1 MKRRITQ
8 LHPFTVLCLA
18 VFMVAVATAASVWWL
33 SCAVIVFCLVISTV
47 VGKARKLV
55 ALSGAIMLPT
65 LLSLLMIHGLAS
77 RDSSPVIAVWGP
89 ISLTHGGAEIAMML
103 ALRTAVLVVVGLLCG
118 LLIDKHQLVAAIDL
132 SPAPPQAGY
141 LLASTLF
148 LLPQMMEK
156 QHAIG
161 EAQALRKAG
170 TGRGLAGWLQR
181 LRLRAVPL
189 VLSSVQDA
197 HDRSVH
203 LAARGFP
210 ARGEHSRLRQVAD
223 SQIQRGVR
231 WVALLCSVLVPV
243 AILMPFGG
251 AS

>member
-1 MKRRITQ
+1 MKRRITE

-18 VFMVAVATAASVWWL
+18 VFAVAVATAASVWWL
-33 SCAVIVFCLVISTV
+33 SCAVIVLCLAIGAVT
-47 VGKARKLV
+47 GKVRKLA
-55 ALSGAIMLPT
+55 ALSSAIMLPT

-77 RDSSPVIAVWGP
+77 WDSSPVIAAWGP
-89 ISLTHGGAEIAMML
+89 ISLTRGGAEIATAL

-197 HDRSVH
+197 HDRSAH

-243 AILMPFGG
+243 AILVPFGG
-251 AS
+251 AA

>member
-1 MKRRITQ
+1 MRRRITG

-18 VFMVAVATAASVWWL
+18 LFTVAVATATNVWWL
-33 SCAVIVFCLVISTV
+33 SCAVIVLCVAIGAV
-47 VGKARKLV
+47 AGKARKLA

-77 RDSSPVIAVWGP
+77 RESSPVIAAWGP
-89 ISLTHGGAEIAMML
+89 LSLTLGGVEIATAL

-118 LLIDKHQLVAAIDL
+118 LLIDRHQLVAAIDL

-161 EAQALRKAG
+161 EAQALRKTG
-170 TGRGLAGWLQR
+170 TKRGLAGWLQR

-210 ARGEHSRLRQVAD
+210 ARGEQSRLRQVAD
-223 SQIQRGVR
+223 SQIQRAIR
-231 WVALLCSVLVPV
+231 WTALLCSVLVPV
-243 AILMPFGG
+243 VILVPLGG
-251 AS
+251 VS

>member
-1 MKRRITQ
+1 MKRRIAE

-18 VFMVAVATAASVWWL
+18 VLTVSVATAASRWWL
-33 SCAVIVFCLVISTV
+33 SCAVIVLCLAIGAVA
-47 VGKARKLV
+47 GKARKLA

-65 LLSLLMIHGLAS
+65 FLSLLMIHGLAS
-77 RDSSPVIAVWGP
+77 QDSSAVIAAWGP
-89 ISLTHGGAEIAMML
+89 VSLTLGGVEIAMAL
-103 ALRTAVLVVVGLLCG
+103 ALRTAVLVVAGLLCG
-118 LLIDKHQLVAAIDL
+118 VLIDKHQLVAAIDL

-148 LLPQMMEK
+148 LFPQMMEK

-161 EAQALRKAG
+161 QAQALRKAG

-210 ARGEHSRLRQVAD
+210 ARGEHSRLRHVAD

-231 WVALLCSVLVPV
+231 WVALLCSVLAPV
-243 AILMPFGG
+243 AILVPLGG

>member
-1 MKRRITQ
+1 MKRRITE
-8 LHPFTVLCLA
+8 LHPFTMLCLA
-18 VFMVAVATAASVWWL
+18 MLTVAVATAANRWWL
-33 SCAVIVFCLVISTV
+33 SCTVIVLCLAIGAVA
-47 VGKARKLV
+47 GKARKLA
-55 ALSGAIMLPT
+55 ALSAAIMLPT
-65 LLSLLMIHGLAS
+65 LLSLLMIHGMAS
-77 RDSSPVIAVWGP
+77 QDTSEVIAAWGP
-89 ISLTHGGAEIAMML
+89 ISLRIGGLEIAMAL
-103 ALRTAVLVVVGLLCG
+103 ALRTAVLVVTGLLCG
-118 LLIDKHQLVAAIDL
+118 LLIDQHQLVAAIDL
-132 SPAPPQAGY
+132 SPAPPQVGY

-148 LLPQMMEK
+148 LLPQMMQK

-161 EAQALRKAG
+161 QAQTLRKAG
-170 TGRGLAGWLQR
+170 TRRGLAGWLQR

-189 VLSSVQDA
+189 VLSSMQDA

-210 ARGEHSRLRQVAD
+210 ARGEHSRLRQVQD

-243 AILMPFGG
+243 AILVPFGG